1 MFLSW
6 MVVAIISFFFF
17 RRWEATYQNPLLCA
31 LLWPLVLAFF
41 LLSMIYMAAKYNL
54 ALYKNKVLHKESPS
68 ATSPVSIEKKDEVTI
83 KAHELLG
90 VDLTDKTVAQKNAL
104 CEHLIILSRSL
115 LFSEFAALG
124 VYAGPERYDSTL
136 DSLNIKLN
144 EKFILINNLVL
155 IKDEL
160 DRRKTIEGKVSPEDF
175 DPLLEHNENLDVFDL
190 QHIYP

>member
-190 QHIYP
+190 HHIYP

>member
-160 DRRKTIEGKVSPEDF
+160 DRRKTIEGK
-175 DPLLEHNENLDVFDL
+175 
-190 QHIYP
+190 